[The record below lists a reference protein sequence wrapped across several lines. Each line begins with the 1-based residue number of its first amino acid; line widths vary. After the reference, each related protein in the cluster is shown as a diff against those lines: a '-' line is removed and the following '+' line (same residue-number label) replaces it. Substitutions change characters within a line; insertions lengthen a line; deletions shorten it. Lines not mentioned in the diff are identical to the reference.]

1 MDGVNWIAKANSTL
15 IDQLISNPSRGS
27 LTPGMLQD
35 LLDSKTMVLYGKGPA
50 TNGYAIVSIDAS
62 GGVVIKK
69 QVGQVSVSSGNMPK
83 TIRDNYVDLSTGFNT
98 ATAPGLT
105 PLQISDL
112 GQGEYALLAVCMD
125 NDRFGIISA
134 TTFEVTARTGVLSTS
149 AATYLIGQPVV
160 VNSAEQGDVL
170 SAVLLN
176 SATTYTGNVTLDF
189 TTLGKDTFK
198 SAYLLANGNQ
208 SVMKP
213 YGKANVWLTQ
223 GYGNATAKKDATSV
237 SIPTDGLLPGTY
249 RVYMFL
255 ENAGN
260 VTSYSEATITLTTVA
275 PTPTPTAAPYHGGGS
290 GGGGSSA
297 PTTYTT
303 TGTLLTSSSG
313 TVLKSIIVNA
323 NDNVGSVLVPIG
335 TKALDKDGNP
345 LKSISLS
352 PLAGSD
358 VPAVPTGAIFQFA
371 GYAYEAGPAGATFE
385 PGITL
390 TFTLPDDVWETLYL
404 PGNQLTVKWYNPET
418 ELWEDIPVTV
428 SPGSKTV
435 TATVTHFSI
444 YALFTEPMTT
454 PVTPTETA
462 TTAPTTQ
469 TTTPPA
475 GEQPAEGL
483 PVTMILSIFAVVV
496 IIAAAGYFFM
506 MRK

>member
-1 MDGVNWIAKANSTL
+1 
-15 IDQLISNPSRGS
+15 
-27 LTPGMLQD
+27 MLQD
-35 LLDSKTMVLYGKGPA
+35 LLDSKTVVLYGKGPA
-50 TNGYAIVSIDAS
+50 TNGYAIVSSDAS

-69 QVGQVSVSSGNMPK
+69 QVGQVSVSSGDMPK

-134 TTFEVTARTGVLSTS
+134 TTFEVTNDTTQTGMLSTS
-149 AATYLIGQPVV
+149 AATYTIGQPVV
-160 VNSAEQGDVL
+160 VNSAVQGDVL
-170 SAVLLN
+170 SAALLN
-176 SATTYTGNVTLDF
+176 SAVTYTGNVTLDF
-189 TTLGKDTFK
+189 TTLGKDTFQ

-208 SVMKP
+208 TVVKP

-237 SIPTDGLLPGTY
+237 SVPTDGLLPGTY

-255 ENAGN
+255 ENQGN
-260 VTSYSEATITLTTVA
+260 VTSYNEATITLTTVA
-275 PTPTPTAAPYHGGGS
+275 PTPTPTPAPHGGGGG

-297 PTTYTT
+297 PVSYTS
-303 TGTLLTSSSG
+303 TGTLMTGSTG
-313 TVLKSIIVNA
+313 TVLKSIRVNA
-323 NDNVGSVLVPIG
+323 EDSVANLLVPIG
-335 TKALDKDGNP
+335 TKALDKDGKPLSSIALNP
-345 LKSISLS
+345 IT
-352 PLAGSD
+352 GSG
-358 VPAVPTGAIFQFA
+358 VPAVPTGAVFQFA
-371 GYAYEAGPAGATFE
+371 GYAYEAGPVGATFE

-390 TFTLPDDVWETLYL
+390 TFDIPDDVWETLYL
-404 PGNQLTVKWYNPET
+404 PGNQLTVMWYNTET
-418 ELWEDIPVTV
+418 ELWEEIPATV
-428 SPGSKTV
+428 SPSSKTV

-444 YALFTEPMTT
+444 YALFTEPLTE

-462 TTAPTTQ
+462 TTVPPTTQ

-475 GEQPAEGL
+475 GEQPSEGL
-483 PVTMILSIFAVVV
+483 PMTMILSIFAVVV